1 VETRSGAGT
10 TSVLYPGTARNR
22 TGYRTISGRL
32 EDLDRDHSKSKSK
45 LQTKPTMTS
54 AAKPKGGPRG
64 PIDIILDKLQPNIHT
79 QLFGSPTN
87 DSNAIRRRRATL
99 VSHAEEAL
107 RLLTIKRVHLVK
119 DSPMVRAALVIDY
132 LSRNAASSAVQ
143 TSQYCQT
150 TVPTAMLANAIG
162 LTNKKDMKK
171 LQSMQTVIASY
182 LDGTSIDQR
191 KKVSTE
197 RNNTLNNSRKRSHAD
212 TALSASSLGH
222 SDVTST
228 AETSTKI
235 KPTSLIRQLCI
246 QLGTMIADAEFVY
259 SYAIQLFSE
268 VQSSSNTVTTASKRS
283 NYELYKDMER
293 NQVYYEA
300 ACFYLAVMKSEGDR
314 SHSLMKGNNKSA
326 QRKELKS
333 KKKGEQHQRE
343 LQGLDDEAEEDNNG
357 DDEER
362 QLNEMDVIRE
372 ANLIEGTFRT
382 VLAYVRDS
390 TKGVTISLQSDKNG
404 LSIDRLVGFEVA
416 EVKDGGQ
423 DDGVP
428 GKNNP
433 SRNVVFERW
442 KVKVL
447 NEAKMSVMEQMKEGD
462 RRDWLSLAAEE
473 VLSKAGL

>member
-1 VETRSGAGT
+1 
-10 TSVLYPGTARNR
+10 
-22 TGYRTISGRL
+22 
-32 EDLDRDHSKSKSK
+32 
-45 LQTKPTMTS
+45 MTS

-99 VSHAEEAL
+99 VTHAEEAL

-119 DSPMVRAALVIDY
+119 YSAMVRAALVIDY
-132 LSRNAASSAVQ
+132 LSRNAASSASSVQ
-143 TSQYCQT
+143 TTQYCQT

-171 LQSMQTVIASY
+171 LHSMQTVIASY

-191 KKVSTE
+191 KKVME
-197 RNNTLNNSRKRSHAD
+197 RTNTQKNSRKRSHAH
-212 TALSASSLGH
+212 TAAASSLGQ
-222 SDVTST
+222 SDANT
-228 AETSTKI
+228 ADTTTRI

-246 QLGTMIADAEFVY
+246 QLGTMIADAEFVH
-259 SYAIQLFSE
+259 SYAIQLFIE
-268 VQSSSNTVTTASKRS
+268 VQSSSNTATTASKRS
-283 NYELYKDMER
+283 NYELDKDMER

-314 SHSLMKGNNKSA
+314 SHSLMKGNNKSYST
-326 QRKELKS
+326 QKKESKS
-333 KKKGEQHQRE
+333 KKKGEQ
-343 LQGLDDEAEEDNNG
+343 LNNGLDDEAEEDNNG
-357 DDEER
+357 DDDER
-362 QLNEMDVIRE
+362 PLNEMDVIRE

-382 VLAYVRDS
+382 VLAYVRDW
-390 TKGVTISLQSDKNG
+390 TKGVSISLPSDRNG
-404 LSIDRLVGFEVA
+404 TSTDRLLGLEVA
-416 EVKDGGQ
+416 EAKDGGQ
-423 DDGVP
+423 DDGVT

-433 SRNVVFERW
+433 SRNVGFERW

-462 RRDWLSLAAEE
+462 KRDWLSLAAEE

>member
-1 VETRSGAGT
+1 
-10 TSVLYPGTARNR
+10 
-22 TGYRTISGRL
+22 
-32 EDLDRDHSKSKSK
+32 
-45 LQTKPTMTS
+45 MTS

-99 VSHAEEAL
+99 VTHAEEAL

-119 DSPMVRAALVIDY
+119 DSAMVRAALVIDY
-132 LSRNAASSAVQ
+132 LSRNAASSASSVQ
-143 TSQYCQT
+143 TTQYCQT

-171 LQSMQTVIASY
+171 LHSMQTVIASY

-191 KKVSTE
+191 KKVME
-197 RNNTLNNSRKRSHAD
+197 RTNTQKNSRKRSHAH
-212 TALSASSLGH
+212 TAAASSLGQ
-222 SDVTST
+222 SDANT
-228 AETSTKI
+228 ADTTTRI

-246 QLGTMIADAEFVY
+246 QLGTMIADAEFVH
-259 SYAIQLFSE
+259 SYAIQLFIE
-268 VQSSSNTVTTASKRS
+268 VQSSSNTATTASKRS
-283 NYELYKDMER
+283 NYELDKDMER

-314 SHSLMKGNNKSA
+314 SHSLMKGNNKSYST
-326 QRKELKS
+326 QKKESKS
-333 KKKGEQHQRE
+333 KKKGEQ
-343 LQGLDDEAEEDNNG
+343 LNNGLDDEAEEDNNG
-357 DDEER
+357 DDDER
-362 QLNEMDVIRE
+362 PLNEMDVIRE

-382 VLAYVRDS
+382 VLAYVRDW
-390 TKGVTISLQSDKNG
+390 TKGVTISLPSDRNG
-404 LSIDRLVGFEVA
+404 TSTDRLLGLEVA
-416 EVKDGGQ
+416 EAKDGGQ
-423 DDGVP
+423 DDGVT

-433 SRNVVFERW
+433 SRNVGFERW